1 MRVVSTLVAAALAAL
16 PASAFHVQIGC
27 SFKDATVESALARGT
42 KVTDYGGKVRTSPFF
57 GGFVELGATPDY
69 LGTSSGKTDAKLRVS
84 SFVKSVNIY
93 YDGSYGNFYSPSPSL
108 HWHDPDLPT
117 SVVIST
123 YALGNTDFTTE
134 HGYWPVELAEVV
146 EVGDVPGYK
155 GSDEAKLT
163 VLTVRGDPYSTV
175 MNDTGENRTINGT
188 TIAAGHSASL
198 KFPIYLKTPEIS
210 GARFYDLDSG
220 AELETP
226 SYADGAYALGYT
238 GNIRISTATLMPT
251 NAPNEPLV
259 YGDMADANADRLMFA
274 ADGAPIYSSVVEVST
289 NIALVTWWDFGMGE
303 WGSGPKA
310 IINGEVVCGGH
321 ATSHMIPYAVN
332 GGSLKI
338 NGLLG
343 YATVYFTMSQTP
355 SSGYSG
361 GACTMRCWDAN
372 MEYGADGYA
381 AAPAGHKAEISAGTG
396 TARFKLTI
404 YTTGE
409 WKVEPAAD

>member
-1 MRVVSTLVAAALAAL
+1 MRAASMLVAAVLAAL
-16 PASAFHVQIGC
+16 PALAFHVQIGC
-27 SFKDATVESALARGT
+27 SFKDAVVEKAIAEGREVSEYSGEA
-42 KVTDYGGKVRTSPFF
+42 VTSPFF
-57 GGFVELGATPDY
+57 GGFVEVGATPGY
-69 LGTSSGKTDAKLRVS
+69 LSAYSGKNSAKIEVDGFVEYVS
-84 SFVKSVNIY
+84 IRYNATFRGGYN
-93 YDGSYGNFYSPSPSL
+93 PSPSL
-108 HWHDPDLPT
+108 CWHDPDSPT

-123 YALGNTDFTTE
+123 HPLTGAGFTTGY
-134 HGYWPVELAEVV
+134 GYWPVELAEVA
-146 EVGDVPGYK
+146 EVGDIPGYD
-155 GSDEAKLT
+155 GSDRAKLT

-175 MNDTGENRTINGT
+175 MNDTGESRTINGT

-198 KFPIYLKTPEIS
+198 KFPIYLKTAEID

-259 YGDMADANADRLMFA
+259 YGDMADANADGLLFA

-289 NIALVTWWDFGMGE
+289 NIALATWWDFGTGE
-303 WGSGPKA
+303 WGSSPKA
-310 IINGEVVCGGH
+310 IINGEVVCSAH
-321 ATSHMIPYAVN
+321 STSHMIPYTVN

-338 NGLLG
+338 NEVLG

-355 SSGYSG
+355 ADGYSG

-372 MEYGADGYA
+372 MERSADGYA
-381 AAPAGHKAEISAGTG
+381 ATPDVHKAEVSAGTG

-404 YTTGE
+404 YTTGV
-409 WKVEPAAD
+409 WKVEAVN